1 MSIEYKSNI
10 KDVLARTLSVPE
22 MHAKLL
28 KGMNRGGAQFT
39 GWIQETQLSGRP
51 GLNVGGNRLRASFTY
66 KTQDSPTNI
75 TTTMGTNVFYAIV
88 HQKGKT
94 IYPKTAKALCFSITS
109 GYRLGYF
116 SKRAKRQISREK
128 VSTNI
133 VFAKHVTIPKR
144 LHIPEEFQRVGTKMF
159 KEEIL
164 GALAIK

>member
-94 IYPKTAKALCFSITS
+94 IYPKTAKALCFSITMDCNTAT
-109 GYRLGYF
+109 L
-116 SKRAKRQISREK
+116 
-128 VSTNI
+128 
-133 VFAKHVTIPKR
+133 VFKSIMFESVHACNAKHAPTQTDKKN
-144 LHIPEEFQRVGTKMF
+144 VGIF
-159 KEEIL
+159 IL
-164 GALAIK
+164 FFPRYVQQQQIK